1 MTTNL
6 LDSNDAPT
14 PEASSAIGT
23 FRELNLPETL
33 LRATDEMGFTSC
45 TEIQG
50 LTLPVIMA
58 GKDVAAQAQTG
69 TGKTAAFL
77 LGSFARLLA
86 NDSVDR
92 RKDQPRMLVIAPTRE
107 LAIQIKNDADA
118 LGAHT
123 ALKCS
128 VVYGGIDYDK
138 QRKELAAGVDVLIGT
153 PGRLID
159 YFKQKVFDLKKIEIA
174 VLDEADRMF
183 DLGFIA
189 DIRFLLRRMP
199 PPEER
204 LSMLFSATLSH
215 RVMELAY
222 EHMDNPQQIKTEQTG
237 VTAEGVRQ
245 VLFQPGSDE
254 KVPLLLGLLKSL
266 NPPRSIIFVNTKRA
280 AEKIEGYL
288 MGNDIACGTLS
299 GDVKQ
304 NKRQRILA
312 DFTAGKLPVLIAT
325 DVAARGLHIDDVSH
339 VFNYDLPQQ
348 AEDYVHRIG
357 RTARAGTQGVAVSFA
372 CENYSFSLPEI
383 QAFIGQSIPLEMIT
397 DELLIKPKPA
407 KRIERDRVGSGAGA
421 KGRGGRS
428 GSRDNK
434 NRSSSSRGRRPAP
447 GGRSSQ
453 PASEAVSSQS
463 PSPTQKS
470 ERQDTAAGPQADSEI
485 SDKPKRRR
493 RRRKPATKSASTT
506 PNGAESGPAVS
517 NSNKDSGS

>member
-1 MTTNL
+1 MTTEPNATTP
-6 LDSNDAPT
+6 DSPSPDDA
-14 PEASSAIGT
+14 ASSKVNAVIA
-23 FRELNLPETL
+23 FRELDLPESL
-33 LRATDEMGFTSC
+33 LKATDDLGFSHC

-50 LTLPVIMA
+50 LSLPVIA
-58 GKDVAAQAQTG
+58 QGRDVAAQAQTG

-86 NDSVDR
+86 REPEER

-107 LAIQIKNDADA
+107 LAIQIKNDADS
-118 LGAHT
+118 LGQHT
-123 ALKCS
+123 GLKS
-128 VVYGGIDYDK
+128 AVVYGGIDYDK
-138 QRKELAAGVDVLIGT
+138 QRKELAEGVDVLIGT

-159 YFKQKVFDLKKIEIA
+159 YFKQKIFDLKKLEIC

-222 EHMDNPQQIKTEQTG
+222 EHMDNPEPIKTETTG
-237 VTAEGVRQ
+237 VTADGVRQ
-245 VLFQPGSDE
+245 ALYQPATDE
-254 KVPLLLGLLKSL
+254 KIPLLLGLLDSL
-266 NPPRSIIFVNTKRA
+266 KPPRSIIFVNTKRA
-280 AEKIEGYL
+280 AEKIESFL

-299 GDVKQ
+299 GDVRQ

-383 QAFIGQSIPLEMIT
+383 QQYIGQSIPLEMIT
-397 DELLIKPKPA
+397 DELLIKPKPP
-407 KRIERDRVGSGAGA
+407 KRIERDRVSDDQRGKGGKGGSKGGSG
-421 KGRGGRS
+421 GRN
-428 GSRDNK
+428 SRNSSA
-434 NRSSSSRGRRPAP
+434 NRSRSAVPRNAASATAP
-447 GGRSSQ
+447 
-453 PASEAVSSQS
+453 
-463 PSPTQKS
+463 
-470 ERQDTAAGPQADSEI
+470 TATP

-493 RRRKPATKSASTT
+493 RRRKPANNDAATSNDGNSST
-506 PNGAESGPAVS
+506 
-517 NSNKDSGS
+517 D